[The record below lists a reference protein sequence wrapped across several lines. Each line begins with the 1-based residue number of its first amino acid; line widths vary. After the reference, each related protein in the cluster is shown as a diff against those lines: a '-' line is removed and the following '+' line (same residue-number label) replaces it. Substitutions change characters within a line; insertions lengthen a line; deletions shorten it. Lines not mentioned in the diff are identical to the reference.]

1 MKRNAYV
8 KIDGNLRGLITLGS
22 GEKFVFLGGERLLFI
37 LFPFLQWIM
46 PIYCWKS
53 GADVV
58 NVETWEKYHAPIG
71 TAILLAVLFP
81 ITGNAYLPVKIPAFI
96 LILMLIILSII
107 VVKFVMKGSRVP
119 SNCKLYKIR
128 LYPRKQG
135 LRNAF
140 LGLVLYVLLGG
151 GSLMLIPYAEN
162 DIVQMLLIALVEPS
176 VVYCLLFAFT
186 NLGNCVVRFI
196 NE

>member
-1 MKRNAYV
+1 MKRQAEV
-8 KIDGNLRGLITLGS
+8 RCDSKLHGQIKLQS
-22 GEKFVFLGGERLLFI
+22 GEIFLFFGGENLLFI
-37 LFPFLQWIM
+37 LFPILQWIM

-58 NVETWEKYHAPIG
+58 NVETWEKYYAPIG

-81 ITGNAYLPVKIPAFI
+81 ITGNAYLPVKITAFI

-162 DIVQMLLIALVEPS
+162 DIVPMLLIALVEPS

-186 NLGNCVVRFI
+186 NFGNCVVRFI